1 MNKADSFSS
10 KWAFIFSALGMAIG
24 AGNIWRFPRIAAQ
37 NGGGTFL
44 IAWMIALFIWSI
56 PIIILEFAM
65 GKRAKAGVIKAFGI
79 ICGKR
84 YFWMGGF
91 IAFCTTAIMFYY
103 SVVTGWCIRYMLF
116 ALKSTILHS
125 DPYIL
130 WNNFISG
137 KTPVLFH
144 FISISLAAFVV
155 SLGIAKGIEKI
166 NDVLIPTLFFLIAVA
181 AIKAL
186 FLPNAE
192 KGLRFLFYPDI
203 GRLLD
208 YRIWLEAITQSAWSV
223 GPGWGLILTYAVYSR
238 KDQDIVSTS
247 VIVGLGN
254 NLASILAGIAVICTL
269 FAFLPKQEALKVAEA
284 GNVGLTFLCLP
295 TIFKKI
301 IHAHTFIFIFFLCLS
316 SAAFSSLIAMVELAV
331 RVLIDMGIS
340 RKKAAFLIAIVG
352 FFAGLPSAISM
363 DFFCNQDWVWGI
375 GLLLGGF
382 FVTISAIKYGVARFR
397 KELINPSESWF
408 KLGSYFDM
416 LVTYLIPAE
425 FFGLISWWFYKAVKF
440 ESKSW
445 WNPFHKYSIATCIFQ
460 WGIVLIALML
470 LNKKLSEKYQLSSER
485 QW

>member
-84 YFWMGGF
+84 YCWMGGF

-181 AIKAL
+181 ATKAL

-470 LNKKLSEKYQLSSER
+470 LNKKLSEKY
-485 QW
+485 